1 MLGEGA
7 GLVKAL
13 VISSQLVGEKNETPV
28 RVQISGSVWIEGKM
42 SGFFYVEMCLGLKIT
57 SSPIAKLAA

>member
-13 VISSQLVGEKNETPV
+13 VISSQLVGENETPV
-28 RVQISGSVWIEGKM
+28 RVQMSGSV
-42 SGFFYVEMCLGLKIT
+42 
-57 SSPIAKLAA
+57 